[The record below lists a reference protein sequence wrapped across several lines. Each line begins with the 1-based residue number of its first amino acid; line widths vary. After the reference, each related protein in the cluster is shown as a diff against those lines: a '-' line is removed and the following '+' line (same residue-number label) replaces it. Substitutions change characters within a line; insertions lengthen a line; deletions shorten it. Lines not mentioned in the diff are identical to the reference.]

1 MDGHICKL
9 SRESTQISSCAL
21 KSPWTP
27 SMGAF
32 LHLDKELNRA
42 FYSEDLFGGDA

>member
-1 MDGHICKL
+1 
-9 SRESTQISSCAL
+9 
-21 KSPWTP
+21 
-27 SMGAF
+27 MGAF